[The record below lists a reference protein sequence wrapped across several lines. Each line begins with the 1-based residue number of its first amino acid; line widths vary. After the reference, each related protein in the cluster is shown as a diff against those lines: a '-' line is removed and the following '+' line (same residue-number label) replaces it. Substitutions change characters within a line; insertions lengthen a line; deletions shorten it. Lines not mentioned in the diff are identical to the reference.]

1 MKVIG
6 INGSGRKDGNTDMI
20 IKKVFSV
27 LEKECN
33 ETELIQLAG
42 KPVRGCTA
50 CQACFKNL
58 DKRCAIDN
66 DMINHCIEKMID
78 ADGIILGSPT
88 YFADVAAGMKALIEC
103 AGFVSTA
110 NGGLF
115 KHKAAAAVVAVR
127 RGGAI
132 HTFDSI
138 NHFFQY
144 NQMFM
149 VGSVY
154 WNMVH
159 GLAPGEVE
167 KDAEGMANMVNLG
180 ENMAFLLKKLRG

>member
-6 INGSGRKDGNTDMI
+6 INGSGRKDGNTAMI

-27 LEKECN
+27 LEKEGI

-88 YFADVAAGMKALIEC
+88 YFADVTAGMKALIEC

-159 GLAPGEVE
+159 GLAAGDVE
-167 KDAEGMANMVNLG
+167 KDTEGMANMVNLG